1 MESTVGV
8 VETVTTKDGRNA
20 KGPWTLTSA
29 KVGGGWYKTFDRDLG
44 LQLKSMEG
52 DTVELSYTVKVA
64 SNPEYSDDLIAQKV
78 KKSEPAPVEA
88 NSPSAQTHSYPP
100 STKDGNIAKAVALK
114 AAVDAIPFEA
124 YGSIDEYVS
133 DVGRLSDCFV
143 GWLQNGTGAPVS
155 PSQGEIDL
163 VVKETQSSLPGTF

>member
-78 KKSEPAPVEA
+78 KKSEPAPRGEFRFGPDPFVPAVHKGREHCEGGCA
-88 NSPSAQTHSYPP
+88 QGCRRRNS
-100 STKDGNIAKAVALK
+100 
-114 AAVDAIPFEA
+114 FEA
-124 YGSIDEYVS
+124 YESIEEYVS

-143 GWLQNGTGAPVS
+143 GWLQNGTGASVS
-155 PSQGEIDL
+155 PTQGEIDL
-163 VVKETQSSLPGTF
+163 VVKETQTSLPGTF

>member
-88 NSPSAQTHSYPP
+88 NQRPRPIRTRRPQRTG
-100 STKDGNIAKAVALK
+100 TLRR
-114 AAVDAIPFEA
+114 
-124 YGSIDEYVS
+124 
-133 DVGRLSDCFV
+133 RLRSR
-143 GWLQNGTGAPVS
+143 
-155 PSQGEIDL
+155 
-163 VVKETQSSLPGTF
+163 LP

>member
-1 MESTVGV
+1 
-8 VETVTTKDGRNA
+8 
-20 KGPWTLTSA
+20 
-29 KVGGGWYKTFDRDLG
+29 
-44 LQLKSMEG
+44 MEG

-88 NSPSAQTHSYPP
+88 NSASAQTHSYPP

-143 GWLQNGTGAPVS
+143 GWLQNGTSASVS
-155 PSQGEIDL
+155 PTQGEIDL